1 MKTTFHGEG
10 LNKKELINIGE
21 RFSFF
26 NLFDQ
31 TILITKRFDM
41 NTTLKR
47 STFGVRFLVAI
58 GLLSTLTLAQGQE
71 RICHSY
77 EYELA
82 QREKYPELGTIQE
95 FEARFESIVNRVK
108 SARTSEEGVFTIPII
123 VHVIHDG
130 ESIGT
135 GDNISAALVEAQ
147 INQLNYDFR
156 KISGT
161 SGYNEDPVG
170 ADTFIEFA
178 PALVDENGNLLSE
191 PGINRINRNDMGWN
205 APPYD
210 GIGSSYID
218 DVIKADSY
226 WNPDSYF
233 NFWVM
238 DLSGGLLG
246 YAQFPSSS
254 GLDGLNTNGGLAET
268 DGVVVLTS
276 SVGGDDLP
284 NPSGGS
290 FDLGRTATH
299 EVGHWLGLR
308 HIWGDGGCGVDD
320 FCEDTPE
327 SDASNGG
334 CPTGHES
341 CGTVDMIENYMDYTD
356 DACMNIFTLDQKA
369 RMDAVLAVSPRR
381 ASLANSTVHLAPFP
395 NLIISEVVDGT
406 EDGDVPKYVEIHNAG
421 EDTYDLSTL
430 SIRIFGDGASEH
442 TASVDITDETML
454 AGGESYVISTV
465 SFDAGWGFD
474 FTSETPDQISLMI
487 DVDGGDAV
495 QLYDNDTGLAI
506 DVFGVIGENGVGSD
520 WNYTDGIAERK
531 SYILGPNNGN
541 FSSEYWSFDEYSAS
555 AASPGSHTAETPA
568 NDPSLAGLS
577 GIIDGDAYFACEGS
591 IDLNPVVSIQ
601 NLGTAAISSVN
612 LYVDNNGSISS
623 VLAEFD
629 PEIEPG
635 ASADFDLSS
644 LNISLDG
651 DYYFAVSIDD
661 ETDGNPTN
669 NNDQSVD
676 YSVNIFED
684 ASTLT
689 IETQSD
695 DYPEEI
701 SWAISDTEGNII
713 YEKSSFDA
721 NSLDYADVCLEDG
734 DYVFSLSD
742 SFGDGIFGGYSSLY
756 IGEELIVS
764 IPGDHP
770 DFDAFFFADPE
781 TIEVAF
787 SIPFVAYNDVAVEI
801 TTPTAGALDF
811 CSNFVSL
818 GAVLSNDGT
827 TVINSIEISYGISGS
842 LSTVTYDDLFY
853 TPGEEI
859 EVDFG
864 LIELIEGSNSV
875 EVNIVSINEVADDN
889 DENDGSAEVTF
900 TESEGNALF
909 VTLSTDSYPEETS
922 WEVTDSEGAV
932 VAENG
937 LLSSNADVQNVLC
950 LDDGTYTF
958 TLFDSFGDGIENDIA
973 LVIEDSEEQQVAV
986 LGGGFDNESSVTFTL
1001 PYVAFTDMSVSIL
1014 DPVDA
1019 STVTSCSNIVPVEVE
1034 IENTGSAAIT
1044 SFSYS
1049 FGGEQFDVDED
1060 FLLNPGET
1068 ASAVI
1073 GDFVLSEGENEI
1085 EVALN
1090 SVNGAPDEESSNDI
1104 SSVEVTYTIDEST
1117 TSVQVD
1123 LHLDDY
1129 SAETSWSITDD
1140 EGNVLASGGEYS
1152 DDNST
1157 ITEIA
1162 CLADGCYSFNL
1173 FDSFGDG
1180 GPGVEVIV
1188 GENVE
1193 FSVEPGNWG
1202 DEISGTI
1209 CIGDA
1214 LRPVSDFDA
1223 EAVSPF
1229 SIDLSWSYE
1238 YEEDGFQILRSSTG
1252 ERGSYAFLADIA
1264 NTETSYTDENGLEPI
1279 STYYYAI
1286 VAKRGD
1292 ELSDASY
1299 SSATTPANVG
1309 VTALYEGFEGETFP
1323 PADWTNVDADED
1335 GNLWFIY
1342 SNIDVGSEVAY
1353 AGDNSAGSASYVNG
1367 VGALNPDNYLI
1378 TPQVSIST
1386 DYVLTYAI
1394 GAQDPSFP
1402 AEKYSVLVS
1411 TTGTDI
1417 ADFTD
1422 EIHSETLSDG
1432 DWHLNEFSLSSYIG
1446 QDIYIAFR
1454 HFDVTDQFYL
1464 KLDEVFVGT
1473 ISDDVGSGVLA
1484 PTNLTATADGPYQID
1499 LVWEHDDADQF
1510 EIHRSTSEVL
1520 GSFEI
1525 VEAVDGVNLTFSDV
1539 GLEPSTTY
1547 YYEVRAVKG
1556 ADTSIGATA
1565 SATTEDEDLGDF
1577 KLDESFEGET
1587 FPPTDWLSL
1596 DEDGDAFNWY
1606 QGISP
1611 SHAAQDGVKAAV
1623 SASYENDTPAALN
1636 PDNYLITPEVEIV
1649 SGDFLV
1655 YYVAAQDPSFPAEK
1669 YEVLVSTTSTD
1680 VEDFTDQIFTEILS
1694 TDVWAER
1701 QVDLSSYAGE
1711 TIHIAF
1717 RHFDVSDQFEMK
1729 IDNVKVGD
1737 PSAGE
1742 TPPVAPS
1749 GLAATAVSSSS
1760 IALTWTDNADNED
1773 GFELQRADAMDG
1785 PWADVSTSIAADATS
1800 YSDTG
1805 LDEETTYFYRLRA
1818 SNAIGLTVWTS
1829 VASAT
1834 TDELVLGTD
1843 YLGDIRIQMYPNPVE
1858 SALIISLGQNAD
1870 VKVGVVDFTGRVH
1883 SVKIIKNGQ
1892 DIQVDMSTLT
1902 TGLYFV
1908 TLKYGQDELNW
1919 RILKK

>member
-1 MKTTFHGEG
+1 MK
-10 LNKKELINIGE
+10 
-21 RFSFF
+21 
-26 NLFDQ
+26 
-31 TILITKRFDM
+31 
-41 NTTLKR
+41 
-47 STFGVRFLVAI
+47 
-58 GLLSTLTLAQGQE
+58 STLLKSTLGIKFLLALFISGSMMQAIGQE
-71 RICHSY
+71 RICLSY

-82 QREKYPELGTIQE
+82 QREKYPELGTIRD
-95 FEARFESIVNRVK
+95 FENRFATIVNQVK
-108 SARTSEEGVFTIPII
+108 TNRMSEEGVFTIPII
-123 VHVIHDG
+123 VHIIHDG
-130 ESIGT
+130 EEIGE
-135 GDNISAALVEAQ
+135 GDNLSAALVQAQ

-156 KISGT
+156 KIEGT
-161 SGYNEDPVG
+161 SGYNDDPVG

-178 PALVDENGNLLSE
+178 PALVDEEGNLLAE
-191 PGINRINRNDMGWN
+191 PGINRINRNDMGWT

-210 GIGSSYID
+210 GIGSTYID

-226 WNPDSYF
+226 WNPDLYF

-268 DGVVVLTS
+268 DGVVVLAS

-284 NPSGGS
+284 NPDGGS

-395 NLIISEVVDGT
+395 NLIISEVVDGS

-421 EDTYDLSTL
+421 EETYDLSTL
-430 SIRIFGDGASEH
+430 SIRIFADGASEY
-442 TASVDITDETML
+442 TASVDIPLETML
-454 AGGESYVISTV
+454 AGGESYVISTA
-465 SFDAGWGFD
+465 SFDVGWGFD
-474 FTSETPDQISLMI
+474 FTTETPDQINLMI

-506 DVFGVIGENGVGSD
+506 DVFGVIGESGAGSD
-520 WNYTDGIAERK
+520 WDYTDGIAERK
-531 SYILGPNNGN
+531 SYVLRPNNGN
-541 FSSEYWSFDEYSAS
+541 FSVENWSFDEYSAS
-555 AASPGSHTAETPA
+555 SASPGSHTAETPSF
-568 NDPSLAGLS
+568 DPAIAGLL
-577 GIIDGDAYFACEGS
+577 GIEDGETYFACEGS
-591 IDLNPVVSIQ
+591 IELFPVISIA
-601 NLGTAAISSVN
+601 NLGTDPIGSVD
-612 LYVDNNGSISS
+612 LTVYYNGEPSI
-623 VLAEFD
+623 VTAMF
-629 PEIEPG
+629 EPSIVPG
-635 ASADFDLSS
+635 GTSDFPLSS
-644 LNISLDG
+644 LSISEDG
-651 DYYFAVSIDD
+651 EFSLEVMVSD
-661 ETDGNPTN
+661 ESDGNPTN
-669 NNDQSVD
+669 NNDVSIGFA
-676 YSVNIFED
+676 VNIFED

-689 IETQSD
+689 VETQAD
-695 DYPEEI
+695 DFPEEI
-701 SWAISDTEGNII
+701 SWTISDIEGNVI
-713 YEKSSFDA
+713 YEKSSFEA
-721 NSLDYADVCLEDG
+721 FSLDSEDVCLEDG
-734 DYVFSLSD
+734 DYIFALSD
-742 SFGDGIFGGYSSLY
+742 AYGDGILDGYSSLY
-756 IGEELIVS
+756 VGEELIVT

-770 DFDAFFFADPE
+770 DFDATPFGADPE

-787 SIPFVAYNDVAVEI
+787 SIPFISSNDVGVEI
-801 TTPTAGALDF
+801 TSPEGGTLEF
-811 CSNFVSL
+811 CSSL
-818 GAVLSNDGT
+818 ISLLATFTNEGT
-827 TVINSIEISYGISGS
+827 TVINSIEISYGIAGN
-842 LSTVTYDDLFY
+842 LSTEYYDDLFF
-853 TPGEEI
+853 TPGEEMA
-859 EVDFG
+859 VDLG
-864 LIELIEGSNSV
+864 LIELSDGSNSV
-875 EVNIVSINEVADDN
+875 EVNVVAINEDEDDN
-889 DENDGSAEVTF
+889 SENNGSAEVMF
-900 TESEGNALF
+900 TEVEGNSIFINLF
-909 VTLSTDSYPEETS
+909 TDSFPEETS
-922 WEVTDSEGAV
+922 WELTDSEGFTIE
-932 VAENG
+932 ENG
-937 LLSSNADVQNVLC
+937 ELSGNADIISVLC
-950 LDDGTYTF
+950 LEDGTYTF
-958 TLFDSFGDGIENDIA
+958 TLFDEFEDGIENEIA
-973 LVIEDSEEQQVAV
+973 VSISDGEEQQVAI
-986 LGGGFDNESSVTFTL
+986 LGGNFSDETSVTFTL
-1001 PYVAFTDMSVSIL
+1001 PYVPFTDMSVTII
-1014 DPVDA
+1014 DPADE

-1068 ASAVI
+1068 VTGLVGEYELVEGANS
-1073 GDFVLSEGENEI
+1073 LS
-1085 EVALN
+1085 VAIVA
-1090 SVNGAPDEESSNDI
+1090 VNGAPDDDSSNDI
-1104 SSVEVTYTIDEST
+1104 ATAEVTYVVDET
-1117 TSVQVD
+1117 TSAVQVD
-1123 LHLDDY
+1123 LHLDGF
-1129 SAETSWSITDD
+1129 SSETSWDIVDNA
-1140 EGNVLASGGEYS
+1140 GNIVASGGDYTEE
-1152 DDNST
+1152 DVT
-1157 ITEIA
+1157 ITEVA
-1162 CLADGCYSFNL
+1162 CLEDGCYTFNL
-1173 FDSFGDG
+1173 YDSWGDG
-1180 GPGVEVIV
+1180 GPGVDVIV
-1188 GENVE
+1188 DGNIE
-1193 FSVEPGNWG
+1193 FAVEPGDWG
-1202 DEISGTI
+1202 NQAFGTF
-1209 CIGDA
+1209 CVGDV
-1214 LRPVSDFDA
+1214 LRPVSDFEA
-1223 EAVSPF
+1223 EAASPF
-1229 SIDLSWSYE
+1229 SIDLSWSYDF
-1238 YEEDGFQILRSSTG
+1238 EEDGFQVLRSNTG
-1252 ERGSYAFLADIA
+1252 NDGSYAFLSEVES
-1264 NTETSYTDENGLEPI
+1264 TETSFTDDNGLEA
-1279 STYYYAI
+1279 STTYYYAI

-1292 ELSDASY
+1292 ELSSAVFASA
-1299 SSATTPANVG
+1299 STPANVG

-1378 TPQVSIST
+1378 TPQVSISS

-1417 ADFTD
+1417 EDFTD

-1432 DWHLNEFSLSSYIG
+1432 DWHLNEFPLSSYDG

-1473 ISDDVGSGVLA
+1473 ISDEVGGGVLPPA
-1484 PTNLTATADGPYQID
+1484 NLTATAVSPYQID
-1499 LVWEHDDADQF
+1499 LEWEHDDADAF
-1510 EIHRSTSEVL
+1510 EIHRSLSDAI
-1520 GSFEI
+1520 GAFEI
-1525 VEAVDGVNLTFSDV
+1525 VEIVAGTELSYSDF
-1539 GLEPSTTY
+1539 GLVPNTTY

-1556 ADTSIGATA
+1556 EDTSVGATA
-1565 SATTEDEDLGDF
+1565 SATTDQEDLGDF

-1587 FPPTDWLSL
+1587 FPPADWVSL
-1596 DEDGDAFNWY
+1596 DEDGDTFNWY

-1611 SHAAQDGVKAAV
+1611 SHEAQDGDKSAV

-1636 PDNYLITPEVEIV
+1636 PDNYLITPAVEIV
-1649 SGDFLV
+1649 DGDFLV

-1669 YEVLVSTTSTD
+1669 YEVLVSTTSID
-1680 VEDFTDQIFTEILS
+1680 VEDFTDQVFTEVLS

-1729 IDNVKVGD
+1729 IDNVKIGD

-1773 GFELQRADAMDG
+1773 GFELQRADAAEG

-1818 SNAIGLTVWTS
+1818 SNATGLTVWS
-1829 VASAT
+1829 NVASAT

-1843 YLGDIRIQMYPNPVE
+1843 YLGDIRVQMYPNPVE
-1858 SALIISLGQNAD
+1858 SSLTISLGQSAD
-1870 VKVGVVDFTGRVH
+1870 VQVEVVDFAGKVH
-1883 SVKIIKNGQ
+1883 SVKINKNSQ
-1892 DIQVDMSTLT
+1892 NIQVDMSQLA